1 MQYTLYKMLKMQFD
15 IVILINREIRQ
26 KIFKKVVDIAGF
38 MWYYNQAVTKTAT
51 EEVRKDRI

>member
-1 MQYTLYKMLKMQFD
+1 MLKMQFD
-15 IVILINREIRQ
+15 IAILTNREIRQ

-51 EEVRKDRI
+51 EKVRKDRI